1 MENLSE
7 SSLNKSSSTKPK
19 NELSM
24 KKKFKDAVLRCE
36 WNMCIV
42 TMQKMEKFLVHI
54 AGHAAAANGKMTLMY
69 I

>member
-1 MENLSE
+1 
-7 SSLNKSSSTKPK
+7 
-19 NELSM
+19 M